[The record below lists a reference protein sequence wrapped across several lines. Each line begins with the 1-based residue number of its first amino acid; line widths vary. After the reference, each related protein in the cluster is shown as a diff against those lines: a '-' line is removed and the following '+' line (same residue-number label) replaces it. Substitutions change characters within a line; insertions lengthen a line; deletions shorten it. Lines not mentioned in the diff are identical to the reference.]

1 MTQSSYRATIQTI
14 RNEYAAIM
22 RRSLQFNNRV
32 CLMRLYYSPGAC
44 SLASN
49 ITFAEAG
56 QAYDLCRVDLGKH
69 LTEDGRDFY
78 AINPKGYVPYLEL
91 ADGQSISEGAAILQ
105 FIADSNPSANLAP
118 APGTMA
124 RVKLNEWLT
133 YINSEVHKTLG
144 GMFDRSMPADYRA
157 GQIEKAGK
165 RFDLLSATLSKQDY
179 LSVYR
184 VELDGNAQDRFVALA
199 SAGGLSSTSV
209 GAAEGARGAA
219 QGRLV
224 SVKVDQITDEARNLL
239 RQNG

>member
-1 MTQSSYRATIQTI
+1 
-14 RNEYAAIM
+14 
-22 RRSLQFNNRV
+22 
-32 CLMRLYYSPGAC
+32 MRLYYSPGAC

-179 LSVYR
+179 I
-184 VELDGNAQDRFVALA
+184 LA
-199 SAGGLSSTSV
+199 SGYSVADAYLFTVLNWTGMLKIDLSPWPALVAYQARVSARPKVQEALRKVGLL
-209 GAAEGARGAA
+209 A
-219 QGRLV
+219 
-224 SVKVDQITDEARNLL
+224 
-239 RQNG
+239 

>member
-1 MTQSSYRATIQTI
+1 
-14 RNEYAAIM
+14 
-22 RRSLQFNNRV
+22 
-32 CLMRLYYSPGAC
+32 MRLYYSPGAC

-91 ADGQSISEGAAILQ
+91 TDGQSISEGAAILQ

-179 LSVYR
+179 I
-184 VELDGNAQDRFVALA
+184 LA
-199 SAGGLSSTSV
+199 SGYSVADAYLFTVLNWTGMLKIDLSPWPALVAYQARVSARPKVQEALRKVGLL
-209 GAAEGARGAA
+209 A
-219 QGRLV
+219 
-224 SVKVDQITDEARNLL
+224 
-239 RQNG
+239 